1 MFSSLHGTTQP
12 FITAHWQTFK
22 ATGSILSLATM
33 LAVIIRQHRTLE
45 LLYGGYCQLFH
56 GPSPVEPCEDEA
68 ALIAILQN
76 RPAFIHHGTVSRE
89 QLIASYGESFRVDL
103 LPPDFAWARWE
114 SIWREDEQLIIGEYG
129 EDSRIAHV
137 TPTSCALNTYYRQV
151 RGVRHIHSIEK
162 YGECGEFLVTTGD
175 SSKFLDLWF
184 VGNGQTGFVRRLTR
198 HLAGFTAVT
207 KVNGEYFFG
216 TDFSSRPNCIQT
228 LDGTKY
234 FFPEKAYKLYV
245 AAFFA
250 FFDRYFVCVNTE
262 LSAVGPTKTVS
273 VFDAHRRRFV
283 FCEYWDAA
291 GTTAPHRKS

>member
-1 MFSSLHGTTQP
+1 MWTRVPGLEGHVFSSLHGTTQP

-103 LPPDFAWARWE
+103 LPPDFEWARWE

-137 TPTSCALNTYYRQV
+137 TPTSCGLHLLPAGPRCATHPLNREVWRVRRVPGDNRRQQQVPRPLV
-151 RGVRHIHSIEK
+151 RG
-162 YGECGEFLVTTGD
+162 
-175 SSKFLDLWF
+175 
-184 VGNGQTGFVRRLTR
+184 
-198 HLAGFTAVT
+198 
-207 KVNGEYFFG
+207 
-216 TDFSSRPNCIQT
+216 
-228 LDGTKY
+228 
-234 FFPEKAYKLYV
+234 
-245 AAFFA
+245 
-250 FFDRYFVCVNTE
+250 
-262 LSAVGPTKTVS
+262 
-273 VFDAHRRRFV
+273 
-283 FCEYWDAA
+283 
-291 GTTAPHRKS
+291 